1 MLVRWVTTLVD
12 LSYYLYFHAVSFG
25 KAEVMFL
32 IGLISDPVT
41 LKTACIRFVS
51 LVLKLQIFVSGIVG
65 HFKATIHF

>member
-1 MLVRWVTTLVD
+1 MKWATALVD
-12 LSYYLYFHAVSFG
+12 LSYYLYFQVVYFG

-51 LVLKLQIFVSGIVG
+51 LVLKLQIFVSVIVG
-65 HFKATIHF
+65 HFKAAIHF